1 MNLTWTPRA
10 APLPRGGR
18 GLAAASL
25 PPDIRDKVLRH
36 QRLER
41 DDYVRWHLVLADR
54 GWGAPTWPVE
64 HGGTGWNALQ
74 RLIFEVEC
82 FKAGAPRLLPFGLSM
97 IGPVLMKYGSA
108 AQQAELLPRIIRVQD
123 WWCQGY
129 SEPGSGSTWPRCR
142 PAPSATAAST
152 WSTARRP
159 GPRWRNTPT
168 ACSAWSAPITARAP
182 SAAFPCCCWT
192 CERPAS
198 ACVRSDAGRWLRRQR
213 SLAGK
218 RARAGRQ
225 PGGEE
230 NQGWTYAKYLL
241 GHERT
246 GIAGLGHC
254 HRELGIL
261 AHGVAGD
268 FTGPSAAGRQPHA
281 RPHFAH
287 RGRHHGA
294 GDAAAARGRGDGGAP
309 GAEASVLKIRGSEIQ
324 QDLAMLQMEVAGL
337 TAGPTTRTGCWR
349 ARTGT
354 GRGRRWRLPPARLRR
369 HAQDLDLRRHH
380 GSAEGHHRAP
390 RAGAV
395 TSGCWSPDARQ
406 RQPVDGSP
414 APLLPQGKPRMD
426 FIYTEEQR
434 MLADSLRR
442 LVAQDWT
449 QARRRKR
456 QAAGTLDAGAWD
468 ALAGLGVLG
477 LNIAENCG
485 GRRAASQPAAGAS

>member
-1 MNLTWTPRA
+1 MNLTWTPELRRFREEVA
-10 APLPRGGR
+10 AF
-18 GLAAASL
+18 AAASL

-129 SEPGSGSTWPRCR
+129 SEPGSGSDLASLSTRAERDGGEYVVNGQKTWTTLAQYADRMFCLVR
-142 PAPSATAAST
+142 TDHGARAQRHFHAAAGHAS
-152 WSTARRP
+152 ARRQ
-159 GPRWRNTPT
+159 
-168 ACSAWSAPITARAP
+168 RASDP
-182 SAAFPCCCWT
+182 
-192 CERPAS
+192 
-198 ACVRSDAGRWLRRQR
+198 DAGRWLRRQR

-261 AHGVAGD
+261 KRMAWQA
-268 FTGPSAAGRQPHA
+268 TS
-281 RPHFAH
+281 
-287 RGRHHGA
+287 RGRPLLEDSRMRDRISRIEA
-294 GDAAAARGRGDGGAP
+294 DIMALEMLLLRVAAGDGGAP
-309 GAEASVLKIRGSEIQ
+309 APGVGAEDTRLRNP
-324 QDLAMLQMEVAGL
+324 
-337 TAGPTTRTGCWR
+337 AGPGHAADGGGRPGLLALR
-349 ARTGT
+349 PGLDAG
-354 GRGRRWRLPPARLRR
+354 GRGLA
-369 HAQDLDLRRHH
+369 
-380 GSAEGHHRAP
+380 
-390 RAGAV
+390 RAGAGDG
-395 TSGCWSPDARQ
+395 GC
-406 RQPVDGSP
+406 
-414 APLLPQGKPRMD
+414 
-426 FIYTEEQR
+426 
-434 MLADSLRR
+434 
-442 LVAQDWT
+442 
-449 QARRRKR
+449 RRRGYADMRKTSIYG
-456 QAAGTLDAGAWD
+456 GTTEVQKGIIARHA
-468 ALAGLGVLG
+468 LG
-477 LNIAENCG
+477 L
-485 GRRAASQPAAGAS
+485 

>member
-1 MNLTWTPRA
+1 MNLTWTPELRRFREEVA
-10 APLPRGGR
+10 AF
-18 GLAAASL
+18 AAASL

-41 DDYVRWHLVLADR
+41 DDYVRWHLVLADC

-129 SEPGSGSTWPRCR
+129 SEPGSVRTWPRCR

-198 ACVRSDAGRWLRRQR
+198 ACVRSGRWTVAATSTKSGWKTCACRPSTWWGREPGLDLRQVPARPR
-213 SLAGK
+213 AYRHR
-218 RARAGRQ
+218 RARALPPR
-225 PGGEE
+225 
-230 NQGWTYAKYLL
+230 A
-241 GHERT
+241 GHPQ
-246 GIAGLGHC
+246 
-254 HRELGIL
+254 

-294 GDAAAARGRGDGGAP
+294 GDAAAARGRRRRRRAGRRGVGAEDTRLRNPAGPGHAADGGP
-309 GAEASVLKIRGSEIQ
+309 GL
-324 QDLAMLQMEVAGL
+324 DW
-337 TAGPTTRTGCWR
+337 PYDRTGCWR

-354 GRGRRWRLPPARLRR
+354 GRGRRWRLPPARATPTCARPRSTAAPRKCRR
-369 HAQDLDLRRHH
+369 A
-380 GSAEGHHRAP
+380 SSRA

-414 APLLPQGKPRMD
+414 APSSHKENHAWISSIPKNSACWPTACGAWWRR
-426 FIYTEEQR
+426 TGR
-434 MLADSLRR
+434 RRGAASARR
-442 LVAQDWT
+442 LVRSTPEPGMRWP
-449 QARRRKR
+449 
-456 QAAGTLDAGAWD
+456 AW
-468 ALAGLGVLG
+468 ACWA
-477 LNIAENCG
+477 
-485 GRRAASQPAAGAS
+485 